1 MTPRF
6 DSTTRSLG
14 RLGGRIRAAASPLL
28 VLAVALAGVAA
39 VGYLRGAYPTAIA
52 VGVAAVLT
60 SVFVLL
66 TGE

>member
-1 MTPRF
+1 MT
-6 DSTTRSLG
+6 SASG
-14 RLGGRIRAAASPLL
+14 RLARRIRAAASPLV
-28 VLAVALAGVAA
+28 VLAVALAAGAL